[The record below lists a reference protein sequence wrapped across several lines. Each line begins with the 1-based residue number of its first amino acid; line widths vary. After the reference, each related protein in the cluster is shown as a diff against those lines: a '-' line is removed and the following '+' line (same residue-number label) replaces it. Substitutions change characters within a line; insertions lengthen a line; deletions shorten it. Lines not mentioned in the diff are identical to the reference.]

1 MDDFAR
7 AARFATRLENGLAAQ
22 LRPWVGGTAV
32 LDPGNPDTWDL
43 NFLRLERAW
52 GVEPAALPPAVE
64 QTARHMGMRTP
75 IVVVPPT
82 ADETERLPPHRRR
95 DGAAR
100 ARACGGGLRARG
112 LRVHGPSGDSGRSG
126 THRRR
131 ARAAL
136 RG

>member
-82 ADETERLPPHRRR
+82 ADETERLAPAPAAGRHRRAGLVYMAHR
-95 DGAAR
+95 
-100 ARACGGGLRARG
+100 GGPADPGPPP
-112 LRVHGPSGDSGRSG
+112 RVGGR
-126 THRRR
+126 RP
-131 ARAAL
+131 
-136 RG
+136 